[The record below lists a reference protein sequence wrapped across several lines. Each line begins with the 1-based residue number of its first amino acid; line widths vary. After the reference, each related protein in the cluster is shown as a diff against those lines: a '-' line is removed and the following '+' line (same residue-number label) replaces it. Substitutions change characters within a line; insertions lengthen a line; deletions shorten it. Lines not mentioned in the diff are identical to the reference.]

1 MTAAF
6 HEIGDHLAPRRVTCS
21 SFTGLTEVGILL
33 REQCA
38 EQRDREFA
46 DSPQEEAVT
55 SELASEAQ
63 IPC

>member
-21 SFTGLTEVGILL
+21 SFTGLTEVGKLL

-38 EQRDREFA
+38 EQRDQEFA
-46 DSPQEEAVT
+46 DSPQEGT
-55 SELASEAQ
+55 GFEL
-63 IPC
+63 